1 MAHEYFKEMLATHAL
16 SALDGGDEQ
25 SLEEHLATCKECMK
39 ELDQWCATAAT
50 MSLAGVTVEP
60 SPEVRER
67 LMARIRAE
75 RDASIKPVSSS
86 SNVVPLV
93 SKKNVSAGAGSLLR
107 IAAALIIGALL
118 ISVFLLWRENQT
130 RQAQLNHEREIV
142 TFLTHPGPRL
152 MNLSGTKSA
161 PGAYAKLAYDKNGQ
175 AMLMAKGLPAAPSG
189 KAYQLWFIVGDNKM
203 PGRTFSPD
211 ERGNGDLRDEI
222 PAEALS
228 GAVFAVTLE
237 PTGGVQKPTGDIF
250 LVSGS

>member
-1 MAHEYFKEMLATHAL
+1 MAHEYFKEMLTTHAL
-16 SALDGGDEQ
+16 SALDRGDEQ
-25 SLEEHLATCKECMK
+25 ALEEHLATCKECMK

-60 SPEVRER
+60 TPEVRER

-75 RDASIKPVSSS
+75 RATP

-93 SKKNVSAGAGSLLR
+93 PKTRVAPRTGSLLP
-107 IAAALIIGALL
+107 IAAALIIGVLL

-130 RQAQLNHEREIV
+130 IQAEFNREREIV
-142 TFLTHPGPRL
+142 AFLTRPGARL
-152 MNLSGTKSA
+152 AELSGTKAA
-161 PGAYAKLAYDKNGQ
+161 PGAYAKLAYDKNGR

-189 KAYQLWFIVGDNKM
+189 QAYQLWFIVGDNKM
-203 PGRTFSPD
+203 PGRTFGTD
-211 ERGNGDLRDEI
+211 ATGKGELNDEI
-222 PAEALS
+222 PSAALS

-237 PTGGVQKPTGDIF
+237 PAGGSITPTGDIF